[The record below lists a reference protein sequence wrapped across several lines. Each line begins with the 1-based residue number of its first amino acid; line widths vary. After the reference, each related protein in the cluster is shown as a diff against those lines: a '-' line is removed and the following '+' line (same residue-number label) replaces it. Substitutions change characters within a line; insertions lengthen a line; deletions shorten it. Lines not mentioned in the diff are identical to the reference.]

1 VPPTQRQQQA
11 QETLLPPPPP
21 PLPTMEDGV
30 TLRDV
35 LDAAADKRGFA
46 LLPHPRSLRVS
57 GCEVLVLAAGDKL
70 VAAVYLSGGVVFL
83 HVQVSEAVAEQLRPV
98 RPLARNEQQVRD
110 HHAQGTW
117 LPVSIP
123 TLVDTV
129 A

>member
-1 VPPTQRQQQA
+1 
-11 QETLLPPPPP
+11 
-21 PLPTMEDGV
+21 MEDGV

-70 VAAVYLSGGVVFL
+70 AASVYLSGGVVFL
-83 HVQVSEAVAEQLRPV
+83 HAQQMSDAGYESLRPV
-98 RPLARNEQQVRD
+98 RPLARNEQQARD
-110 HHAQGTW
+110 HQSQGAW
-117 LPVSIP
+117 LPVSVP
-123 TLVDTV
+123 TLFQII